1 MLWNIKQV
9 AEYLCLSKS
18 KVYQMAS
25 KGEIPSVK
33 IGDCIRFRE
42 DDIESFVIINIK
54 NKVEKPTSIPYYNPT
69 LGFNSQYMR

>member
-25 KGEIPSVK
+25 KGEIPCVK
-33 IGDCIRFRE
+33 FGDSIRFKA
-42 DDIESFVIINIK
+42 DDIDSFINLNIK
-54 NKVEKPTSIPYYNPT
+54 NKVEKPTLVPMGYSSPS
-69 LGFNSQYMR
+69 FNSQYWK